1 MPLVQKSHTPP
12 SIFIVV
18 TNLQLLVQI
27 LFCIF
32 NTLLMMVMIMMMMMT
47 GNDGD
52 TSSGDDGG
60 PPLVVKMRSETGPF
74 QTILHN
80 LVLTKESTIIHSWEI
95 I

>member
-1 MPLVQKSHTPP
+1 MRLVISAACAKKPHTP
-12 SIFIVV
+12 SIFIVDNDDV
-18 TNLQLLVQI
+18 DD
-27 LFCIF
+27 C
-32 NTLLMMVMIMMMMMT
+32 
-47 GNDGD
+47 GDDGD

-80 LVLTKESTIIHSWEI
+80 LVLTKESAIIHSWEI